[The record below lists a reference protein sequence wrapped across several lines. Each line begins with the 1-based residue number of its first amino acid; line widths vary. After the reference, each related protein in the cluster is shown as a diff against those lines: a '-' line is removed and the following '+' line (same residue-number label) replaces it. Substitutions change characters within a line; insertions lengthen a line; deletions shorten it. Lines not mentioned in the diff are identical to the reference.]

1 MGDAQDTIFAKA
13 SGAGQAAV
21 AVLRLSGPGAGPAL
35 AQLAGRLPA
44 PRHASLRRLRCP
56 RSQEVLDQA
65 LVLWFPGPQ
74 SYTGEDSAELHLH
87 GGAAV
92 VAGVAE
98 ALAGLGCR
106 PAEPGEFTRRA
117 FLHGKLDLTQA
128 EAVADLIAAE
138 TAAQRRQALRQAEGA
153 LATLYGAWT
162 ARATRILAHQE
173 AAIEFEMDD
182 LPSDLSAQARREAA
196 TLGQEIAAHLDDGNR
211 GERLREGLS
220 IAILGAPNA
229 GKSSLLNALV
239 GRDAA
244 IVSTQAGTTR
254 DVVEVRLDLGGIPA
268 ILADTAGLRATQDE
282 IEQEGVRRAR
292 RRAEEA
298 DLVLAVFAA
307 DAAPDTETLALA
319 GFEAQSDAVELSL
332 GRLVAEGFRPE
343 TVLEDL
349 GTRWEITRNWFR
361 LRACCNPIHSAL
373 DALQEALAR
382 LRPDPASIERIDIR
396 TYQFAAKMG
405 ECDPANYFA
414 SRYSLPHAAAGLAL
428 CGSTGFDTLNDD
440 TVHDP
445 AWAAMRQR
453 VHVSEDMAM
462 TAALPHRKPSLATVT
477 LKDGRSASGTCDLP
491 RGDFQNP
498 YDESEIRA
506 KFHGLAAHVLSAD
519 GARRA
524 EAAVDAVEDWEDV
537 AGFVKLLRQASR

>member
-21 AVLRLSGPGAGPAL
+21 AVLRLSGPGAGPTL

-98 ALAGLGCR
+98 ALAALGCR

-153 LATLYGAWT
+153 LATLYGTWT
-162 ARATRILAHQE
+162 TRATRILAHQE

-196 TLGQEIAAHLDDGNR
+196 ALRQEIAAHLDDGGR

-244 IVSTQAGTTR
+244 IVSAQAGTTR

-298 DLVLAVFAA
+298 DLLLVVFAA
-307 DAAPDTETLALA
+307 DAAPDAETLALA
-319 GFEAQSDAVELSL
+319 AARSDAVLVASKADLAPPPALIAGRVPLPTSARTGAGLDTLKAALAAAAERRAGLADAPVLTRARHRAALTEAAARLAEAADAPRPELAAEAYRGAVLAL
-332 GRLVAEGFRPE
+332 GRLTGRVGVED
-343 TVLEDL
+343 VLDVV
-349 GTRWEITRNWFR
+349 F
-361 LRACCNPIHSAL
+361 
-373 DALQEALAR
+373 
-382 LRPDPASIERIDIR
+382 
-396 TYQFAAKMG
+396 
-405 ECDPANYFA
+405 
-414 SRYSLPHAAAGLAL
+414 
-428 CGSTGFDTLNDD
+428 
-440 TVHDP
+440 
-445 AWAAMRQR
+445 
-453 VHVSEDMAM
+453 
-462 TAALPHRKPSLATVT
+462 
-477 LKDGRSASGTCDLP
+477 
-491 RGDFQNP
+491 GDFC
-498 YDESEIRA
+498 IG
-506 KFHGLAAHVLSAD
+506 K
-519 GARRA
+519 
-524 EAAVDAVEDWEDV
+524 
-537 AGFVKLLRQASR
+537 